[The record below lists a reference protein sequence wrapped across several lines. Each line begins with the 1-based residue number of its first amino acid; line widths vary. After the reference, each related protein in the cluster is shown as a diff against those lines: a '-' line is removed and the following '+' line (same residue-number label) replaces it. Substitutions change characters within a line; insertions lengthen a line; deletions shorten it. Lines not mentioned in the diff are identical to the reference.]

1 MGWGGRVPAVVYW
14 ERSESNYK
22 NLSSQVTGFVD
33 IVPTVKE
40 IIGDSNILK
49 RAYDGISIL
58 PVLKGDTKCIDR
70 DFYLGCG
77 AVVNKDYKFIKKD
90 GNPILNLTED
100 FLVDYQTDPYERKN
114 ASMNNEQIL
123 KRLYQVIE
131 KYDTITPL
139 VPEIPYGKGQKG
151 GEGSER
157 IESNALIILNISF
170 VYSMI
175 ASVIQNE
182 VKNFFSLNM
191 QKEGILLYALYDG

>member
-22 NLSSQVTGFVD
+22 NLSSQVTGFMD

-40 IIGDSNILK
+40 IIGDINILK
-49 RAYDGISIL
+49 RAYDGIIII

-70 DFYLGCG
+70 DFYLGYG

-151 GEGSER
+151 GGR
-157 IESNALIILNISF
+157 F
-170 VYSMI
+170 R
-175 ASVIQNE
+175 
-182 VKNFFSLNM
+182 KNR
-191 QKEGILLYALYDG
+191 K